1 MARANNLG
9 YPRMGK
15 HRELKRATEGYWS
28 GKVSANELA
37 GAAASIRQANWETQR
52 NAGIELIPSNDF
64 SLYDQMLDTIA
75 LVGAV
80 PQRYHRHDGFQ
91 TGWDGEMV
99 ELDTYFAMARG
110 AQVEGL
116 DVTAVEMTKWFDTN
130 YHYLVPELTPH
141 QQFRLASTKPFDE
154 FEQAKA
160 LGIVTKPVLIG
171 PVSFLLLSKARLA
184 DGSHPD
190 DFEPLELLERLLPV
204 YRQVVARLAELG
216 AEWIQLD
223 EPCFVQD
230 RTQRERDA
238 LTHAYKL
245 LNSAHGNAKLLVQ
258 TYFDH
263 VGNNYEALTGLEV
276 QGVGLDFVRGARN
289 LDFIKSSGFPDDK
302 VLAAGLINGRNV
314 WIADLAAA
322 LNLADEISKHVS
334 ADRLLV
340 NPSSSLLHV
349 PIDVKLEEGVLDPR
363 LMEWLAFAEQKLTE
377 IATLSAAVD
386 TGREASPDVLE
397 RNAEALNRRSHSDWV
412 HNADVKKR
420 AAAAG
425 EQEASRGAE
434 YPQRRNAQRG
444 KLDLPLFPTTT
455 IGSFPQTPEVR
466 RNRNKLQKGEIS
478 QEEHDRYIADEI
490 GKLIVLQQEL
500 GIDVL
505 VHGEF
510 ERSDMVEYFGE
521 RMQGF
526 AFTRHGWVQSYG
538 SRYIRPPI
546 IYGDVSRPEPMTV
559 RWSSYAQSL
568 TEKPVKGMLTG
579 PVTILNWSFARDDQ
593 PRSETT
599 KQIAL
604 ALRDEVRDLQNAG
617 LRVIQVDEPALREG
631 LPLHRSEWQSY
642 LDWAVTSFRLATGVA
657 SPETQIHTHMC
668 YSEFDDI
675 IEAIAAL
682 DADVISIEN
691 SRSNLELLDTF
702 RRFDYKQE
710 IGPGVYDIHSPR
722 VPSSDEMGH
731 NLAAAS
737 QVLERSQLWV
747 NPDCGLKT
755 RRWEEVVPALRNMVQ
770 AAQALR
776 EASSVAV

>member
-28 GKVSANELA
+28 GKVSANELSST
-37 GAAASIRQANWETQR
+37 AASIRQANWETER
-52 NAGIELIPSNDF
+52 DAGIELIPSNDF

-110 AQVEGL
+110 AQKEGL
-116 DVTAVEMTKWFDTN
+116 DVTALEMTKWFDTN
-130 YHYLVPELTPH
+130 YHYLVPELAPH

-154 FEQAKA
+154 FEQAKE

-171 PVSFLLLSKARLA
+171 PVSFLLLSKGRLA

-190 DFEPLELLERLLPV
+190 DFEPLDLLERLLPV
-204 YRQVVARLAELG
+204 YQQVIGRLAELG

-230 RTQRERDA
+230 RTERERDV

-245 LNSAHGNAKLLVQ
+245 LNTARGSAKLLVQ

-263 VGNNYEALTGLEV
+263 VGDNYDALTGLAV
-276 QGVGLDFVRGARN
+276 QGVGLDFVRGPRN
-289 LDFIKSSGFPDDK
+289 LDFVRSSGFPDDK
-302 VLAAGLINGRNV
+302 FLAAGLINGRNV
-314 WIADLAAA
+314 WIADLGAA

-334 ADRLLV
+334 ADRIFV
-340 NPSSSLLHV
+340 NPSCSLLHV
-349 PIDVKLEEGVLDPR
+349 PIDVKLEEGVLDQR
-363 LMEWLAFAEQKLTE
+363 LMEWLAFAEQKLAE
-377 IATLSAAVD
+377 IATLTTAVN
-386 TGREASPDVLE
+386 TGRDATSEALKH
-397 RNAEALNRRSHSDWV
+397 NGEALNRRSHSDWV

-420 AAAAG
+420 ATEAG
-425 EQEASRGAE
+425 AQEASRGAE
-434 YPQRRNAQRG
+434 YPQRRDAQRG

-478 QEEHDRYIADEI
+478 QEEHDRYIAGEI
-490 GKLIVLQQEL
+490 DKLIVLQQEL

-604 ALRDEVRDLQNAG
+604 ALRDEVQDLQNAG

-642 LDWAVTSFRLATGVA
+642 LDWAVKSFRLATGVA
-657 SPETQIHTHMC
+657 NLETQIHTHMC

-702 RRFDYKQE
+702 RRFDYQQE

-722 VPSSDEMGH
+722 VPSSEEMGY

-737 QVLERSQLWV
+737 QVLERAQLWV

-770 AAQALR
+770 AAQTLR
-776 EASSVAV
+776 QASAVAV